1 MSTTRPART
10 RGLAALAAAAVATVS
25 LGVALPADADEPAGV
40 EIDLSGTW
48 RFTKGDDARYS
59 DPDLDDSAWQELTV
73 PEDGAEWADEDGYG
87 WYRVDFELP
96 ADAEGTN
103 LVASLGYLDDV
114 DEAFLNG
121 VRIGGSGQFPPD
133 ARSAWFERRLYPV
146 PADAPV
152 FGGTNTLAVRMYDM
166 NGGGGWYQGP
176 IGLFSKD
183 KIRENVHGIRGVPA
197 EESLAREVRALL
209 DTQRAALAAGDLE
222 AYLDTVAEDYFH
234 DGRDKDRRARE
245 LAAWLDEA
253 GTLELV
259 DREVEVVAS
268 EDGRLLV
275 DTNRSI
281 VGTVA
286 GETRQFQETTQEF
299 LAIDRATLREEGN
312 HSRFFRESVDSELE
326 GKPREL
332 VTYLPPSYLEDPERE
347 FPVVYLLHGIN
358 GGARE
363 WEPRNIDE
371 VLDGLWEQGLAESIV
386 VMPDG
391 ESLWYVDS
399 PAVPWRSMFLTE
411 LVPMVDA
418 EYRTLDSADYRAL
431 TGISM
436 GGFGAYSIGL
446 ENPGTFSSLASH
458 MGALS
463 FAQGG
468 KPTPVA
474 QVAGMTEDELGHYDL
489 FLDACE
495 ADEYRFDNAVRT
507 MSADLSAR
515 GVPHT
520 AAVYPEG
527 RHNDACWMPRLADS
541 FATHSQHFRDAGLG
555 DEALDLEVTVRAR
568 CLGTDRVHVLVNAQ
582 NPAGVPVAVTMSSEH
597 GTREFPAY
605 SPRRSFTAAF
615 SGPTDGQLT
624 GRVVVTARSADG
636 AAVREVAAY
645 APAACG

>member
-10 RGLAALAAAAVATVS
+10 RGLAVLAAAAVAAVS
-25 LGVALPADADEPAGV
+25 FGVAPSAADDDAASV

-48 RFTKGDDARYS
+48 RFTKGDDARFS
-59 DPDLDDSAWQELTV
+59 DPDLDDSAWQDLTV
-73 PEDGAEWADEDGYG
+73 PEDGAEWADEDGFG
-87 WYRVDFELP
+87 WYRIDFELP

-121 VRIGGSGQFPPD
+121 VRIGGSGQFPPN

-166 NGGGGWYQGP
+166 SGGGGWYQGP
-176 IGLFSKD
+176 VGLFSKD

-197 EESLAREVRALL
+197 EDPLAQEVRAVL
-209 DTQRAALAAGDLE
+209 DTQRAALATGDLD
-222 AYLDTVAEDYFH
+222 AYLGTLAEDYFH

-245 LAAWLDEA
+245 VAGWLEEA
-253 GTLELV
+253 GTLDLV
-259 DREVEVVAS
+259 DREVEVVEAA
-268 EDGRLLV
+268 DGRLLV
-275 DTNRSI
+275 DTNRS
-281 VGTVA
+281 VRGTVA
-286 GETRQFQETTQEF
+286 GETRQFQETTQQF
-299 LAIDRATLREEGN
+299 LTIDRTTLQEEGN
-312 HSRFFRESVDSELE
+312 HSRFFRETVDSELE
-326 GKPREL
+326 GEPREL

-363 WEPRNIDE
+363 WEPRNIDG
-371 VLDGLWEQGLAESIV
+371 VLDDLWAQGLAESIV

-411 LVPMVDA
+411 LVPLIDA
-418 EYRTLDSADYRAL
+418 EYRTLDTADHRAL

-446 ENPGTFSSLASH
+446 ENPEMFSSLASH

-474 QVAGMTEDELGHYDL
+474 QVAGMTPDELRRYDL

-495 ADEYRFDNAVRT
+495 ADEYRFDNAVRA
-507 MSADLSAR
+507 MSADLSEK
-515 GVPHT
+515 GVTHT

-527 RHNDACWMPRLADS
+527 RHNDACWMPRLVDS

-555 DEALDLEVTVRAR
+555 DEAFEVEVTVRAR

-582 NPAGVPVAVTMSSEH
+582 NPDGVPLAVTVSTDH
-597 GTREFPAY
+597 GSREFPAY
-605 SPRRSFTAAF
+605 TPRRSFTAAF
-615 SGPTDGQLT
+615 TGQTDGLLT
-624 GRVVVTARSADG
+624 GRVVVTGRSTDG
-636 AAVREVAAY
+636 SAVRVDTPY
-645 APAACG
+645 PSAACG